1 MNKAPSSRKRW
12 LVRAAKLLVV
22 VLVVWAVRRTLV
34 DAWQQLDEH
43 QWHLEP
49 GWLVL
54 AGGLY
59 LLGLLPAGLFWHRA
73 LRTLGQDA
81 QLGETLRAY
90 YIGHLGK
97 YVPGKAMVV
106 VIRAGLIRSHRV
118 DTAVAVVSVFLETL
132 TMMAVGA
139 FIAAAVLAAR
149 FADQGFLLAVAL
161 GLMAVAGLPT
171 LPPVF
176 RRLARLAGV
185 GKSDPTT
192 GKSLQRLGYG
202 TLLLGWVAMAIGWV
216 ILGLSLWAVL
226 RAMGIA
232 HLEPFA
238 ELARYTASVSLAM
251 VAGFLSG
258 VPGGAGIRE
267 LILTELM
274 APYIGQAAPQATAE
288 VAALASAVA
297 LRLVWL
303 LSELAIS
310 GALYV
315 AGLSRSKDNH
325 EKG

>member
-1 MNKAPSSRKRW
+1 
-12 LVRAAKLLVV
+12 VRAAKLLVV
-22 VLVVWAVRRTLV
+22 VLLVWAVRRTLV

-43 QWHLEP
+43 RWRLEP
-49 GWLVL
+49 GWLVV
-54 AGGLY
+54 AGVLY
-59 LLGLLPAGLFWHRA
+59 LLGLLPAGLFWHRV
-73 LRTLGQDA
+73 LRVLGQDA
-81 QLGETLRAY
+81 RLGETLRAY

-132 TMMAVGA
+132 TMMAVGG

-149 FADQGFLLAVAL
+149 FADQALLLALAL
-161 GLMAVAGLPT
+161 GLMAAAGLPT

-176 RRLARLAGV
+176 RRLVRLVGV

-192 GKSLQRLGYG
+192 SQKLHELSYG
-202 TLLLGWVAMAIGWV
+202 TLLLGWVAMAVGWV

-226 RAMGIA
+226 RAMGIPN
-232 HLEPFA
+232 LEPFA
-238 ELARYTASVSLAM
+238 ELARYTASASLAI

-258 VPGGAGIRE
+258 VPGGAGVRE

-274 APYIGQAAPQATAE
+274 VPYIDQVAPQVAAD

-315 AGLSRSKDNH
+315 AGLSRSKENH
-325 EKG
+325 QKR